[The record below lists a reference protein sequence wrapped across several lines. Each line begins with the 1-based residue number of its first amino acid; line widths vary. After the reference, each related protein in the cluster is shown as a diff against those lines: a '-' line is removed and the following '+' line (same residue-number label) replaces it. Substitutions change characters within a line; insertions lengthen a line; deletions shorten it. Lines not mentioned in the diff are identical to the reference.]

1 MSAAKDKALVKM
13 ELLSMVIGTDK
24 QQTNKN
30 DDRYQLLS
38 DSKTVQQA
46 LKTLKEVGNEVLYK
60 LMEDYF
66 LNCLRNGI
74 PSGIQRE
81 PKPGDLLEIFRTN
94 YSYWA
99 VYVGYDCVVHL
110 APPHQHVSVGVGSQK
125 SARKDTALVKMERLS
140 VVAGNDKYQ
149 VNNKHDDEYQ
159 PLPPNKIVQRAFK
172 EVGNEV
178 FYKLIQE
185 YFLTYLRY
193 GIPGSNQPAP
203 KPGNIIEY
211 DSSVFSHWAIYV
223 GGNCMVHLVPTGEKT
238 SGSAMATHAIV
249 EKKSVD
255 TDVRGKYKINN
266 TYDKIYKPLPPEVMV
281 ERALKMVGKTV
292 PYCAVL
298 QNCQDFVINLR
309 YGEHPEARHWQSGQV
324 CGERITGILG
334 AVLSC
339 WLHGAYMMTLRDRRQ
354 NHHGH
359 LHYGSMAGLQL

>member
-1 MSAAKDKALVKM
+1 MVDSQRKGRLTDGVSCVQSGQEASATDPKYVSGKERQPLADQVLLSRRARLQPALVIT
-13 ELLSMVIGTDK
+13 S
-24 QQTNKN
+24 
-30 DDRYQLLS
+30 
-38 DSKTVQQA
+38 SKPSVQ
-46 LKTLKEVGNEVLYK
+46 
-60 LMEDYF
+60 
-66 LNCLRNGI
+66 
-74 PSGIQRE
+74 
-81 PKPGDLLEIFRTN
+81 
-94 YSYWA
+94 
-99 VYVGYDCVVHL
+99 
-110 APPHQHVSVGVGSQK
+110 
-125 SARKDTALVKMERLS
+125 VK
-140 VVAGNDKYQ
+140 
-149 VNNKHDDEYQ
+149 
-159 PLPPNKIVQRAFK
+159 
-172 EVGNEV
+172 
-178 FYKLIQE
+178 
-185 YFLTYLRY
+185 
-193 GIPGSNQPAP
+193 PAP